1 MQITSFG
8 NSDHEPSDL
17 ARDAAALIKAVGGRV
32 TVFSPL
38 FGGPIDQV
46 QRRETL
52 LVRKVSR
59 GY

>member
-38 FGGPIDQV
+38 FGGQIDQV

-52 LVRKVSR
+52 LARKVSR